1 MAELTFVYGAMN
13 SGKSDTILKA
23 AHGFTH
29 RGVDILT
36 MKPSDD
42 KKGGAHITSR
52 GGFSREVDL
61 LVEPGLDV
69 RQAVSRLIGERSLN
83 LSRIFADESQ
93 FFTPPQIDQLFAIAK
108 YDDIPVLAYGLRTDV
123 YRRLFQGSHRLF
135 ELADRIEKLPVPAPC
150 DCGREAEFN
159 ARYIDG
165 IFDYKDKGPAE
176 TIIDGSSGSVVYTSY
191 CGSCYDQELEM
202 MRQKSQQTQRS
213 KAATI
218 E

>member
-36 MKPSDD
+36 MKPGEDT
-42 KKGGAHITSR
+42 KGGAHITSR

-61 LVEPGLDV
+61 LVEPNLDV
-69 RQAVSRLIGERSLN
+69 RQAVSALIGERSLN
-83 LSRIFADESQ
+83 LARIFADESQ
-93 FFTPPQIDQLFAIAK
+93 FFAPEQVDQLFAIAK
-108 YDDIPVLAYGLRTDV
+108 YDNIPVLAYGLRTDV
-123 YRRLFQGSHRLF
+123 YRRLFKGSHRLF

-150 DCGREAEFN
+150 SCGREAEFN

-165 IFDYKDKGPAE
+165 VFDYKDDGPAE
-176 TIIDGSSGSVVYTSY
+176 TIIDGSTGSVVYTSF
-191 CGSCYDQELEM
+191 CGTCYDNELELM
-202 MRQKSQQTQRS
+202 GQKSQQTPH
-213 KAATI
+213 
-218 E
+218 

>member
-23 AHGFTH
+23 AHGFTQ

-36 MKPSDD
+36 MKPGEDT
-42 KKGGAHITSR
+42 KGGTHITSR

-61 LVEPGLDV
+61 LVGAELDI
-69 RQAVSRLIGERSLN
+69 RQAVSKLIGERSLH

-93 FFTPPQIDQLFAIAK
+93 FFTTAQVDQLFAIAK

-123 YRRLFQGSHRLF
+123 YRRLFVGSHRLF

-150 DCGREAEFN
+150 RCGREAEFN
-159 ARYIDG
+159 ARYVDG
-165 IFDYKDKGPAE
+165 IFDYKDSGSAE
-176 TIIDGSSGSVVYTSY
+176 TIIDGSNGSVIYTSY
-191 CGSCYDQELEM
+191 CGICYDEELAIL
-202 MRQKSQQTQRS
+202 RQKSQQTPS
-213 KAATI
+213 
-218 E
+218 